1 VAGIRPR
8 EIAAAGQQRVC
19 VSRSAD
25 KRLLVTGDDK
35 GLLKLFRYPCTSA
48 FASFAAATGHSN
60 PITDV
65 AFAPDSLGVVSVGGG
80 EGPCVIQWQV
90 VKGSVGGGG
99 GGGGGDK
106 VVTGAAGAKPKTPK
120 ELAHEEIDKRQRKL
134 QNALLAMKLAQASPE
149 STATLPVESIPA
161 STSTPEV
168 VRSLPPSDAAAI
180 SRPQTAGGGGGGGY
194 EGRVAGISSDAA
206 ARKSGDQ
213 PWRYDADADNR
224 EWRRFW
230 S

>member
-1 VAGIRPR
+1 M
-8 EIAAAGQQRVC
+8 
-19 VSRSAD
+19 SRSAN

-35 GLLKLFRYPCTSA
+35 GLLKLFRYPCTGA
-48 FASFAAATGHSN
+48 FASFTAATGHST

-80 EGPCVIQWQV
+80 DAPCVIQWQV
-90 VKGSVGGGG
+90 VKGNGGDGGGGGSGGGG
-99 GGGGGDK
+99 GGK
-106 VVTGAAGAKPKTPK
+106 AATRAAAGSKPKTPK

-134 QNALLAMKLAQASPE
+134 HNALLAMKLAEASPK

-161 STSTPEV
+161 SASTPEV
-168 VRSLPPSDAAAI
+168 ERSLLPSKAASS
-180 SRPQTAGGGGGGGY
+180 SRPQTAGGGGGGGGGGGDGS
-194 EGRVAGISSDAA
+194 ERRVAGISSDAA

-224 EWRRFW
+224 EWRSFW